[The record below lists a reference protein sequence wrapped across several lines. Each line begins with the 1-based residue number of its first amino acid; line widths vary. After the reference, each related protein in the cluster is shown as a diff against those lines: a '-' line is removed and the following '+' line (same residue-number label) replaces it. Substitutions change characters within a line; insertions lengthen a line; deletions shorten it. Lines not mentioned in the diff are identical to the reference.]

1 MIGAEPSLH
10 EWVLLVLLYK
20 SVLKIHDLVLN
31 NGVYYFVAK
40 MKLSYYYSLWDLP
53 HRIFYTREELWLL
66 IYQRVEMLIL
76 AKRLQA

>member
-40 MKLSYYYSLWDLP
+40 MKLSSYYSLWDRP